1 MSVKVVAGA
10 ALLLLAS
17 LNVPGAVAQ
26 EATEPQPVAQAVDVA
41 ALVETVIDAERP
53 PTVQLAIS
61 DALGTSVI
69 SLVRPGQ
76 SDAEDEGARDLRF
89 AYRSITK
96 SFVGTVVLQ
105 LVQEG
110 ALDLDAP
117 LSNYL
122 DDIPGG
128 EEITLRQLGAM
139 RSGLPDYSDN
149 PALVEALL
157 AAPEREPERSE
168 LLELAFAQETSF
180 ESGSAYQYSNTNTL
194 LLGAVVEQVT
204 GEPWPTVVRQ
214 RVLEPLG
221 LASVHYGFSE
231 EEPAAGAFQLEEG
244 GVVEPLPAVAP
255 GWFGASGAFTGTLSD
270 LVAWGQALGAGSLL
284 DDNIQAQ
291 RLAALGPSDDDP
303 SSPHYDRY
311 GFAIGE
317 IGGWIGHTGAGLG
330 YQSLVMYDPGTERVV
345 AILMNGTGE
354 NQNLPADIFQ
364 ALLPSLSAQ

>member
-1 MSVKVVAGA
+1 MSLKVAAGA

-17 LNVPGAVAQ
+17 LNIPGAAAQ
-26 EATEPQPVAQAVDVA
+26 EETGPQPVAQAVDVA
-41 ALVETVIDAERP
+41 ALIETVIDVERP

-61 DALGTSVI
+61 DELGTSVI
-69 SLVRPGQ
+69 SLVRPEQ
-76 SDAEDEGARDLRF
+76 PNAEDEGARELRF

-110 ALDLDAP
+110 VLDLDAP
-117 LSNYL
+117 LGSYL
-122 DDIPGG
+122 DGITGG
-128 EEITLRQLGAM
+128 DEVTLRQLGAM

-149 PALVEALL
+149 PALVDALL

-168 LLELAFAQETSF
+168 LLDLAFAQETSF
-180 ESGSAYQYSNTNTL
+180 EPGSAFQYSNTNTL
-194 LLGAVVEQVT
+194 LLGAVIEQVT
-204 GEPWPTVVRQ
+204 GEPWSAVVRQ
-214 RVLEPLG
+214 RILEPLG
-221 LASVHYGFSE
+221 LTSVHYGFSE
-231 EEPAAGAFQLEEG
+231 EEPVAGAFQLEEG

-270 LVAWGQALGAGSLL
+270 LVAWGQALGSGSLL
-284 DDNIQAQ
+284 DDDIQAQ
-291 RLAALGPSDDDP
+291 RLAAFGPTDDDR
-303 SSPHYDRY
+303 SSPYYDRY
-311 GFAIGE
+311 GFAMGE

-364 ALLPSLSAQ
+364 ALLPSLNAQ